1 MTQTQIIDLDLVDK
15 TIALIPAQAWSCVR
29 QVIVTALVDNMPGS
43 VIERITGT
51 YDDFD
56 QAEQCLLAFY
66 ELPEK
71 RYELIV
77 DAFKIMGA
85 INCLELLNSLSFST
99 EDGIPTTATSSMSC
113 LQNTQSCYPRVS

>member
-1 MTQTQIIDLDLVDK
+1 MTHNSIDLDLVDK
-15 TIALIPAQAWSCVR
+15 TIALIPEHAWTQVR
-29 QVIVTALVDNMPGS
+29 QAIVTALVDNMPG
-43 VIERITGT
+43 VALEKLTGT

-56 QAEQCLLAFY
+56 LAEEILY
-66 ELPEK
+66 TYYVLPDLK
-71 RYELIV
+71 HDLIV

-113 LQNTQSCYPRVS
+113 LQNTQSCYSRVS